1 MATVGIVAATGN
13 DEIDGLLS
21 GYRWEGLLTYSF
33 PNSSGDYPDQPFG
46 EQTAFGFAQI
56 SAAQQAVVN
65 RVMAEVVR
73 YTDLSIDYAGTDGAD
88 IRIAQSSDADP
99 TAYAYYPAADEGGDV
114 WFGIEENYRG
124 PRLGDYYYLT
134 HIHEIGHALGL
145 KHSHEFYPP
154 DDQIDA
160 VVPGPH
166 DALEY
171 TVMSYRSFV
180 GGSTEG
186 GYTNEDYGYPT
197 TFMMNDIRALQEMYG
212 ADFTTNSGNTVYH
225 WNPVTGEAYING
237 AGQGRPGGAGAP
249 PSANVV
255 FMTVWD
261 GDGIDTYSFANYT
274 TGLTVNLNPGAY
286 SVTSG
291 AQLAQLGYGRYAHGN
306 VYNAYLFDGDARSY
320 IENAIGGSGND
331 TLIGNAIANG
341 LNGGAGHDAL
351 IGGMGADTL
360 TGGAGADTLNG
371 GDGNDRIYGAIHAD
385 RLYGGANDDT
395 FVVFGA
401 DSLADLIAG
410 GDGVDTIEAVGA
422 VSVTLSSFNAA
433 ASSIEAW
440 LGNGQA
446 ILGTANSDI
455 LNFSALQSVTGVAYI
470 DTGAGNDALVG
481 SDAAEYLR
489 GGAGN
494 DTMLGMGNGD
504 VLDGGAGGDV
514 LYGNDGNDRI
524 YGAPGADRVYGGAD
538 DDTFVVFGA
547 DSLSDLIDGG
557 AGTDTIE
564 AVGSASVTLSR
575 FDAAASSIE
584 AWDGNGQAIL
594 GTAGADVLDFSALES
609 FAGVAYVD
617 TGAGNDRITGGDANE
632 YLRGGAGHDAIL
644 GGGGNDV
651 LAGGAGQDVIV
662 GGSGGDML
670 LGGVD
675 NDRFVFGLGFGADVI
690 MDFASGSPAGDVIM
704 IDADIFADLETLLAA
719 SAQDGNSVVITA
731 SISDTLT
738 LQNTLLG
745 NLHAND
751 FAFF

>member
-1 MATVGIVAATGN
+1 MATVGIVGATGN
-13 DEIDGLLS
+13 DDIDGVLS

-33 PNSSGDYPDQPFG
+33 PNSSGDYPFDYPFDA
-46 EQTAFGFAQI
+46 QTAFGFAQI
-56 SAAQQAVVN
+56 SAAQQAVVH
-65 RVMAEVVR
+65 RVMAEVGG
-73 YTDLSIDYAGTDGAD
+73 YTNLTIDYAGTDGAD

-99 TAYAYYPAADEGGDV
+99 TAYAYYPATGEGGDI
-114 WFGIEENYRG
+114 WFGIEENYRA
-124 PRLGDYYYLT
+124 PRLGDYATLT

-145 KHSHEFYPP
+145 KHSHELEGPANV
-154 DDQIDA
+154 A
-160 VVPGPH
+160 VPAGH

-171 TVMSYRSFV
+171 TVMSYRSHV
-180 GGSTEG
+180 GQSLDTG

-225 WNPVTGEAYING
+225 WNPATGEAYVNG

-261 GDGIDTYSFANYT
+261 GDGIDTYSFANYA

-291 AQLAQLGYGRYAHGN
+291 AQLAQLDYGQYAHGN

-351 IGGMGADTL
+351 FGGMGADML
-360 TGGAGADTLNG
+360 TGGAGGDTLNG

-401 DSLADLIAG
+401 DSLSDLISG

-422 VSVTLSSFNAA
+422 ISVTLSSFNAA
-433 ASSIEAW
+433 ACSIEAW
-440 LGNGQA
+440 QGNGQA
-446 ILGTANSDI
+446 ILGTANTDI
-455 LNFSALQSVTGVAYI
+455 FNFSALQSLTGVAYI
-470 DTGAGNDALVG
+470 DTGAGNDVLVG
-481 SDAAEYLR
+481 ANAGDYLR
-489 GGAGN
+489 GGAGH
-494 DTMLGMGNGD
+494 DTILGMGGGD

-524 YGAPGADRVYGGAD
+524 YGATGADRLYGGAD

-564 AVGSASVTLSR
+564 AVGAANVTLSR

-594 GTAGADVLDFSALES
+594 GTGGADVLDFSALES
-609 FAGVAYVD
+609 FTGVAYVD
-617 TGAGNDRITGGDANE
+617 TAAGNDRITGGGANE
-632 YLRGGAGHDAIL
+632 YLRGGAGHDAIF

-651 LAGGAGQDVIV
+651 LVGGAGLDVIV
-662 GGSGGDML
+662 GGSGADIL
-670 LGGVD
+670 LGGPD
-675 NDRFVFGLGFGADVI
+675 NDRFVFGMGFGVDVI
-690 MDFASGSPAGDVIM
+690 RDFASGMPAGDVIL
-704 IDADIFADLETLLAA
+704 IDADIFADLNTLLAA
-719 SAQDGNSVVITA
+719 SAQDGSSVVITA
-731 SISDTLT
+731 GMSDTLT